1 MGICNASID
10 FIPLQE
16 NKEIYF
22 LFMWFVQKLTKAG
35 NYMTKGVKCREKHLR
50 WGACYSTVHHHR
62 RFPVNFTY
70 NFRANTDL
78 SSKLE

>member
-1 MGICNASID
+1 MGICNDSID

-35 NYMTKGVKCREKHLR
+35 NYMTKGVKCR
-50 WGACYSTVHHHR
+50 
-62 RFPVNFTY
+62 
-70 NFRANTDL
+70 
-78 SSKLE
+78 

>member
-1 MGICNASID
+1 MGICNDSID

-35 NYMTKGVKCREKHLR
+35 NYMTKGEMQIKTPAMECL
-50 WGACYSTVHHHR
+50 
-62 RFPVNFTY
+62 
-70 NFRANTDL
+70 L
-78 SSKLE
+78 